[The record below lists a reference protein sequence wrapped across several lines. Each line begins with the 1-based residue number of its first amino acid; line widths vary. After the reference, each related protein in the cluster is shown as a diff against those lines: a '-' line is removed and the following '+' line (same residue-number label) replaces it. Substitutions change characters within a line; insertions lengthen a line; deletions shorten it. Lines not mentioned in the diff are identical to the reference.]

1 MSSVPERSEVDEEY
15 KWDLAA
21 LYPDDDAWE
30 DAFEEAREMIE
41 DLTAFEGRA
50 TEDADTLAETLATY
64 EDLMRQ
70 VANVS
75 AYARM
80 RRDENTT
87 DGHYQALATRAQS
100 LQSEAASAASFIEPA
115 VQDAGRE
122 TVESSVAEHPDLDVY
137 EHYFDDVL
145 RMQPHTRSTEVES
158 LLADL
163 GEVLGSTGEVY
174 NLLANADLE
183 FPAVDDPDGEPRRIT
198 LNNFTTLQEHP
209 DRDFRRAVYEAFYD
223 EWGEYRNS
231 VAAAYRN
238 SVKTDVK
245 LARARDYDTAREA
258 ALDGPNVPVEVYD
271 TLVDTVNDRLD
282 VLGQHAELKRR
293 HVARQT
299 EADVDELRM
308 WDLYVPMVAGES
320 PDIEYDRAR
329 EWVTDAVAPLGEA
342 YRSRLAEGLES
353 RWVDVY
359 ETENKQSG
367 AYSGGTYDSQPYILM
382 NWQDDVASL
391 FTLAHELGHSL
402 HSEFTSDAQPYVYSD
417 YEIFVAE
424 VASTVNETLLTHH
437 LLDVVEDE
445 TLRRHVLNQY
455 LERFRST
462 LFRQTM
468 FAEFEHRT
476 HELAEAG
483 EALTADRLDDL
494 YGELKGTYYADA
506 DVDDRIAR
514 EWMRIPHFYRAFYVY
529 QYSTGIS
536 AAVALAEGILEE
548 GEPAAERYREFLS
561 SGSREY
567 PLELLDIAG
576 VDMTTS
582 QPVESAIDTYDEF
595 LGEFEDLM

>member
-1 MSSVPERSEVDEEY
+1 MSSIPDRSEVDEEY
-15 KWDLAA
+15 KWDLDV

-30 DAFEEAREMIE
+30 DAFEEASDTIE

-64 EDLMRQ
+64 EDLMRE

-80 RRDENTT
+80 RRDENTA

-122 TVESSVAEHPDLDVY
+122 TIEASVAEHPDLDVY

-209 DRDFRRAVYEAFYD
+209 DRDFRREVYEAFYD

-238 SVKTDVK
+238 SVKTDIK

-293 HVARQT
+293 HVAHQT

>member
-1 MSSVPERSEVDEEY
+1 MSSVPDRSEVDEAY
-15 KWDLAA
+15 KWDLEA
-21 LYPDDDAWE
+21 LYADDDEWE
-30 DAFEEAREMIE
+30 DAFESVEERLD
-41 DLTAFEGRA
+41 DLRAFEGRA
-50 TEDADTLAETLATY
+50 TEDPETLQETLETY
-64 EDLMRQ
+64 EAIMRE
-70 VANVS
+70 VSNVS

-80 RRDENTT
+80 RRDEDTS
-87 DGHYQALATRAQS
+87 DGHYQALASRAQS
-100 LQSEAASAASFIEPA
+100 LAADANSAASFLEPEI
-115 VQDAGRE
+115 QSLDRE
-122 TVESSVAEHPDLDVY
+122 TVDEYVEANPDLELY

-145 RMQPHTRSTEVES
+145 RMKPHTRSAEVEN

-174 NLLANADLE
+174 DMLTNADVE
-183 FPAVDDPDGEPRRIT
+183 FPAVEDPDGEPQRIT

-209 DRDFRRAVYEAFYD
+209 DREFRRDVYETFYD
-223 EWGEYRNS
+223 EWEEYRNS

-245 LARARDYDTAREA
+245 LANARNYDTAREA

-271 TLVDTVNDRLD
+271 TLVDTVNDELD
-282 VLGQHAELKRR
+282 VLQRHAELKRR
-293 HVARQT
+293 HV
-299 EADVDELRM
+299 EGDELRM
-308 WDLYVPMVAGES
+308 WDLYVPMVEGES
-320 PDIEYDRAR
+320 PDVEYEQAR
-329 EWVTDAVAPLGEA
+329 EWVTDAVAPLGEE
-342 YRSRLAEGLES
+342 YQDWLAEGLDS

-382 NWQDDVASL
+382 NYQDDVSSMY
-391 FTLAHELGHSL
+391 TLAHELGHSL
-402 HSEFTSDAQPYVYSD
+402 HSEYTSEHQPYVYSG

-445 TLRRHVLNQY
+445 KLRRHVLNQY

-476 HELAEAG
+476 HRLEEEG
-483 EALTADRLDDL
+483 EALTADRLDEL
-494 YGELKGTYYADA
+494 YRELKGTYYANA

-529 QYSTGIS
+529 QYATGIS
-536 AAVALAEGILEE
+536 AAVALAGQILDE
-548 GEPAAERYREFLS
+548 GEPAAERYREFLA

-567 PLELLDIAG
+567 PLELLETAG
-576 VDMTTS
+576 VDMAS
-582 QPVESAIDTYDEF
+582 ADPVESAIDTYDEF
-595 LGEFEDLM
+595 LGEFEDLV

>member
-1 MSSVPERSEVDEEY
+1 MSSIPDRSEVDEEY
-15 KWDLAA
+15 KWDLDV

-30 DAFEEAREMIE
+30 DAFEEASETIE

-64 EDLMRQ
+64 EDLMRE

-80 RRDENTT
+80 RRDENTA

-122 TVESSVAEHPDLDVY
+122 TVESYVAEHPDLDVY

-209 DRDFRRAVYEAFYD
+209 DRDFRREVYEAFYD

-293 HVARQT
+293 HVAHQT

-536 AAVALAEGILEE
+536 AAVALAESILEA

-595 LGEFEDLM
+595 LGEFEDLL